1 MEVFLK
7 RAERSFKDKLGE
19 DKTLSIFNSIKGY
32 NQMTKL
38 RYTEEGTVRVIRG
51 CIIIVE
57 GFKNCINGQVIRFG
71 YGTMGAFIS
80 QKTPI
85 KSRNDLFDVGL
96 AGPIF
101 GLIVALFFTVFGLW
115 ISSTM
120 PKAAVP
126 ESLTGNILFSNL
138 VFSSPDRFRIL
149 LFEAI
154 AFLLFPNLGTNLEI
168 ILHPMALAGYIGL
181 FLTGL
186 NLIPIGQ
193 LDGGHVARSLVSE
206 KSHRTLTY
214 VCAFLMIFI
223 SPILALLVLLMY
235 SQTGHAGPLDDLSSV
250 TLSRKVI
257 AALAVILAFLCLPLP
272 FEIFRFLFP
281 MFG

>member
-1 MEVFLK
+1 M
-7 RAERSFKDKLGE
+7 A
-19 DKTLSIFNSIKGY
+19 SILIGIVGIHEIGHLVASRKHGIKASWPY
-32 NQMTKL
+32 F
-38 RYTEEGTVRVIRG
+38 IP
-51 CIIIVE
+51 
-57 GFKNCINGQVIRFG
+57 FPFG

-115 ISSTM
+115 ISTTI
-120 PKAAVP
+120 PKLEA
-126 ESLTGNILFSNL
+126 ESLEGNILFSNL
-138 VFSSPDRFRIL
+138 VFSSPNRFRIL
-149 LFEAI
+149 LFEII
-154 AFLLFPNLGTNLEI
+154 AFLLFPNLGTNNTI

-193 LDGGHVARSLVSE
+193 LDGGHVARSLISE

-214 VCAFLMIFI
+214 ICAFLMMFI

-250 TLSRKVI
+250 TLSRKII
-257 AALAVILAFLCLPLP
+257 AALAVILAVFCLPLP
-272 FEIFRFLFP
+272 LEIFKFLFP